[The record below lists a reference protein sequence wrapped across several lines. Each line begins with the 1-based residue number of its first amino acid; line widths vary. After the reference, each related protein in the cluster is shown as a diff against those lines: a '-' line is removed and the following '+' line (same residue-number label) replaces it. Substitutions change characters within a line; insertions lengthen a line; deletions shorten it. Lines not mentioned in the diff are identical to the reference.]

1 MSQST
6 IFHGARKVDVEG
18 VVDDFWMLVRGDT
31 IAQVGAGAPPPADV
45 TVDLTGRTITP
56 GFIDLHCHGGGG
68 HTFDDGDDEIMAA
81 LATHRAHGTTRSVI
95 SVVSNP
101 IAMLRSTLETV
112 AEIAADDPLV
122 LGAHLEGPY
131 LATERRGAHHPD
143 HLREV
148 DAIAL
153 DTLIGAGGG
162 AIRQVTLAPEG
173 AGAMDAIDRLVGDG
187 IVVAL
192 GHTDCDYE
200 TARRAFDRGATLLTH
215 AFNGMRGI
223 HHRAPGPVTAA
234 LFDERVRLEL
244 VLDGVHVHPDV
255 ARLAFLAAPG
265 RIALVTDAMAA
276 AGSSDGDYRLGSL
289 NVSVR
294 NGRALLSGTSTMA
307 GSTLTQDAALRCAIE
322 GVGLDPVDAVAALTW
337 VPAQALALGDSFG
350 RLAPGCV
357 ADVVVMDADWKVEN
371 VWAAGL
377 KIAG

>member
-1 MSQST
+1 
-6 IFHGARKVDVEG
+6 
-18 VVDDFWMLVRGDT
+18 
-31 IAQVGAGAPPPADV
+31 
-45 TVDLTGRTITP
+45 
-56 GFIDLHCHGGGG
+56 
-68 HTFDDGDDEIMAA
+68 
-81 LATHRAHGTTRSVI
+81 
-95 SVVSNP
+95 
-101 IAMLRSTLETV
+101 
-112 AEIAADDPLV
+112 
-122 LGAHLEGPY
+122 
-131 LATERRGAHHPD
+131 
-143 HLREV
+143 
-148 DAIAL
+148 L

-322 GVGLDPVDAVAALTW
+322 GVGLDPVDAVAAL
-337 VPAQALALGDSFG
+337 
-350 RLAPGCV
+350 
-357 ADVVVMDADWKVEN
+357 
-371 VWAAGL
+371 
-377 KIAG
+377 